1 MIVQMRT
8 KAQAARVAEITEG
21 TLLHDDQGRP
31 TVKVA
36 LGDFEVHREVV
47 ESVSVLFRLFADE
60 GHEVPSGWVVTGA
73 TFEVEWPREPERRSL
88 IWSHFGARRFA
99 KNWAITRV
107 KADLD
112 ARKTDPNHASV
123 PWTLGGLRTR
133 WNHIKGEAAPW
144 WAENSKECYAAGIA
158 DAVAA
163 LQNWSKST
171 HGTRTGRRVGFP
183 RFESKRRSKNRVRFT
198 TGAMRLEPDRRHIT
212 LPVIGTLRSKE
223 STRRLQRHV
232 AKGNARILS
241 MTLSERWGRLF
252 VSTQYAARTKLV
264 TPTGTAPS
272 KPTTRAG
279 VDLGLRVLATIADT
293 DGNITEVPNPA
304 PLRTTLAERRTVGRQ
319 LSRCI
324 PNSKGH
330 KRAKAKLA
338 RLDRR
343 CVHLRREAIHQL
355 TRRLVDT
362 YGEVVIED
370 LDLAAMKRSMKRRA
384 FRRSVSDAGLGAI
397 RPTLAYKAERAG
409 LRLVVADRW
418 FPSSKLHHGCGGQ
431 LVGPKL
437 VKILTCEACGVK
449 VDRDENAATNLR
461 DWPEHAASPGAVGAS
476 APSDP
481 RPPSGGTD
489 GGSDGRLTGHRTR
502 RRKTSLGLAAV
513 GEARTDARASE
524 QRNPAMG
531 AFERDH

>member
-1 MIVQMRT
+1 MIVALRT
-8 KAQAARVAEITEG
+8 RAQAARVADLTGG

-36 LGDFEVHREVV
+36 LDDFEVHREAV
-47 ESVSVLFRLFADE
+47 ESVSVLFRCVDDD
-60 GHEVPSGWVVTGA
+60 GTEVPSGWVMTGA
-73 TFEVEWPREPERRSL
+73 TFEVEWPKEPERRSL

-99 KNWAITRV
+99 KNWAIAQV

-112 ARKTDPNHASV
+112 ARKTDPSHASV

-133 WNHIKGEAAPW
+133 WNHIKDEVAPW
-144 WAENSKECYAAGIA
+144 WAENSKESYSAGIA

-163 LQNWSKST
+163 LKNWSKST
-171 HGTRTGRRVGFP
+171 RGTRTGRRVGFP
-183 RFESKRRSKNRVRFT
+183 RCESKRRAQNRVRFT
-198 TGAMRLEPDRRHIT
+198 TGAMRVEPDRRHIT

-223 STRRLQRHV
+223 NTRRLQRHL

-241 MTLSERWGRLF
+241 MTLSERCGRLF
-252 VSTQYAARTKLV
+252 VSTQYAARTKV
-264 TPTGTAPS
+264 VSPTGRAPD
-272 KPTTRAG
+272 KPDARAG

-330 KRAKAKLA
+330 RRAKAKLA
-338 RLDRR
+338 QWDRR

-397 RPTLAYKAERAG
+397 RPALAYKAEWGRT
-409 LRLVVADRW
+409 RLTVADRF
-418 FPSSKLHHGCGGQ
+418 FPSSKLHHGCGGM
-431 LVGPKL
+431 LVGPTL
-437 VKILTCEACGVK
+437 AQSLTCEVCRTV

-481 RPPSGGTD
+481 GPPSGGTD
-489 GGSDGRLTGHRTR
+489 GGSDGRLIDHRAR
-502 RRKTSLGLAAV
+502 RRTTDLVLAAV

-524 QRNPAMG
+524 QRNPVMG
-531 AFERDH
+531 ASV